1 VSENFETGLNELYT
15 RAAAA
20 HSDAGGFP
28 TTAMVAVAR
37 RNRRART
44 AAVAVVTAAAVVGGG
59 FGGAAAVRNLGDGVA
74 QPAETGTPTVTG
86 SVLDPEC
93 GTPIADLKVAHVE
106 GISFDGELESA
117 AVALG
122 SSLTAWIDLSL
133 SAGPVADFE
142 LPYPNQYPN
151 DVTFLVVR
159 DGVVVGLGDAA
170 LIPGPGDDR
179 GQRLLTTPNACDADI
194 DMYPAP
200 LEPGSYE
207 LRAVVTVLFTETGT
221 HALLLGSGMPFT
233 VGDDPD
239 TEPTEAPT
247 PDSEPTA
254 DPAAIDPEDLT
265 HDVSALFTDGA
276 PLEDGDYFAALLGV
290 DAAGATIDVDLM
302 VSYWGPAAEEY
313 VAANAPGEEVLNDY
327 YVVNDVE
334 QGTTLPLA
342 ADAPVFENCFDE
354 DAPGYFPRTVAEW
367 ASAPTSWDGLP
378 YGPTDCSAGAEL
390 GHTTYYWLRIRDGV
404 VVGVVGQWVP

>member
-1 VSENFETGLNELYT
+1 MSENFETGLNELYT

-74 QPAETGTPTVTG
+74 QPAASVSPTVTG
-86 SVLDPEC
+86 LVLEPSC
-93 GTPIADLKVAHVE
+93 GIRFDDLKVVE
-106 GISFDGELESA
+106 RDDLDLRTELRATSVAMGEPLDVGLALVSESGMTAPFSIAYPDSYPTDTVFIVVQDGA
-117 AVALG
+117 
-122 SSLTAWIDLSL
+122 
-133 SAGPVADFE
+133 
-142 LPYPNQYPN
+142 
-151 DVTFLVVR
+151 
-159 DGVVVGLGDAA
+159 VVGLGD
-170 LIPGPGDDR
+170 G
-179 GQRLLTTPNACDADI
+179 TTWTPPNDENVMDGSVAIDACDAPDGL
-194 DMYPAP
+194 PAP
-200 LEPGSYE
+200 LMPGEY
-207 LRAVVTVLFTETGT
+207 VLYPAITLFVHDAQTN
-221 HALLLGSGMPFT
+221 ALLLGEGAPFT
-233 VGDDPD
+233 VTDVG
-239 TEPTEAPT
+239 
-247 PDSEPTA
+247 PTA
-254 DPAAIDPEDLT
+254 PSDDATIAPDDLT
-265 HDVSALFTDGA
+265 HDVSAGFREGA

-378 YGPTDCSAGAEL
+378 NGPTDCSAGAEL